1 MDLVVEVI
9 NLLTKIG
16 VFSNKNTVYAFLI
29 GITLV
34 GIIVFIPAVGSI
46 FKVMSLNITQV
57 LTIIGLAIA
66 PTIVTQI
73 IKMIKSR

>member
-1 MDLVVEVI
+1 
-9 NLLTKIG
+9 
-16 VFSNKNTVYAFLI
+16 LI
-29 GITLV
+29 GITLI

-57 LTIIGLAIA
+57 STIIGLAVA

-73 IKMIKSR
+73 IKMVKNR